1 MVLKVFI
8 YSCMVVLAIACS
20 GEASD
25 GLSAARAEPTQAGR
39 PGPPVDKSAGSL
51 RGDAGSDG
59 ETARM
64 ARDLQNSQAELAA
77 ARKRADEQQER
88 ARQATEAVQ
97 QARAQIER
105 LTRALAAL
113 RRSEASKSRERVAC
127 KRASAELQVE
137 SAEPEPPPEA
147 PDHLLGGGQQQ
158 ACDLPRLIFKRSD
171 VLN

>member
-1 MVLKVFI
+1 MVLKI
-8 YSCMVVLAIACS
+8 LMYAHMVVWAIACS

-25 GLSAARAEPTQAGR
+25 GLSAARAEPAQSGTPR
-39 PGPPVDKSAGSL
+39 LPVDKSPGSP
-51 RGDAGSDG
+51 RVDAGGDG
-59 ETARM
+59 EAARM
-64 ARDLQNSQAELAA
+64 AQDLQNTQAELTA

-113 RRSEASKSRERVAC
+113 RRSEASKSREIVVC
-127 KRASAELQVE
+127 KRAPAELQAE
-137 SAEPEPPPEA
+137 SAEPEPPAA
-147 PDHLLGGGQQQ
+147 PGHLLGGGQQQ
-158 ACDLPRLIFKRSD
+158 ICDLPRFIFKRSE